1 MDGVRHLG
9 KSQDEHSEN
18 ANPNAFL
25 KSPSFIIGCALLI
38 LATFGTVLAQKIT
51 LGSNKGTEFGQGYF
65 RVVACDTWVGI
76 QLNPSSST
84 YSGTS
89 IKGTAYTSESRV
101 KSFQI
106 SGLDTKRCAGKNL
119 KFTLTNTETST
130 ALPLFT
136 DVGSKTVSR
145 ALVTVNKNTATSAS
159 LALTIIDG
167 NGLNIGRANAY
178 QYLNYTSTTSVY
190 TLIFTY
196 PLARMADVTGVNFE
210 SSLAG

>member
-1 MDGVRHLG
+1 LG

-76 QLNPSSST
+76 QLNPSPST
-84 YSGTS
+84 FSGTS
-89 IKGTAYTSESRV
+89 INGDSYTSESRV
-101 KSFQI
+101 KSIQI
-106 SGLDTKRCAGKNL
+106 SGLDTQRCAGKNL

-130 ALPLFT
+130 VLPIFT
-136 DVGSKTVSR
+136 DVDSLTVSR
-145 ALVTVNKNTATSAS
+145 ALVTVNSNTSISRA

-167 NGLNIGRANAY
+167 NDQNIGSANAY
-178 QYLNYTSTTSVY
+178 QTLSYASTTSIY
-190 TLIFTY
+190 TLEFTY

-210 SSLAG
+210 SSLAA

>member
-1 MDGVRHLG
+1 MRHLG

-76 QLNPSSST
+76 QLNPSPST
-84 YSGTS
+84 LSGTS
-89 IKGTAYTSESRV
+89 INGDSYTSESRV
-101 KSFQI
+101 KSIQI
-106 SGLDTKRCAGKNL
+106 SGLDTQRCAGKNL

-130 ALPLFT
+130 VLPIFT
-136 DVGSKTVSR
+136 DVDSLTVSR
-145 ALVTVNKNTATSAS
+145 ALVTVNSNTSISRA

-167 NGLNIGRANAY
+167 NDQNIGSANAY
-178 QYLNYTSTTSVY
+178 QTLSYASTTSIY
-190 TLIFTY
+190 TLEFTY

-210 SSLAG
+210 SSLAA

>member
-1 MDGVRHLG
+1 MRHLG

-76 QLNPSSST
+76 QLNPSPST
-84 YSGTS
+84 FSGTS
-89 IKGTAYTSESRV
+89 INGDSYTSESRV
-101 KSFQI
+101 KSIQI
-106 SGLDTKRCAGKNL
+106 SGLDTQRCAGKNL

-130 ALPLFT
+130 VLPIFT
-136 DVGSKTVSR
+136 DVDSLTVSR
-145 ALVTVNKNTATSAS
+145 ALVTVNSNTSISRA

-167 NGLNIGRANAY
+167 NDQNIGSANAY
-178 QYLNYTSTTSVY
+178 QTLSYASTTSIY
-190 TLIFTY
+190 TLEFTY

-210 SSLAG
+210 SSLAA

>member
-1 MDGVRHLG
+1 MTHLG

-76 QLNPSSST
+76 QLNPSPST
-84 YSGTS
+84 FSGTS
-89 IKGTAYTSESRV
+89 INGDSYTSESRV
-101 KSFQI
+101 KSIQI
-106 SGLDTKRCAGKNL
+106 SGLDTQRCAGKNL

-130 ALPLFT
+130 VLPIFT
-136 DVGSKTVSR
+136 DVDSLTVSR
-145 ALVTVNKNTATSAS
+145 ALVTVNSNTSISRA

-167 NGLNIGRANAY
+167 NDQNIGSANAY
-178 QYLNYTSTTSVY
+178 QTLSYASTTSIY
-190 TLIFTY
+190 TLEFTY

-210 SSLAG
+210 SSLAA